1 VTSPDSMIIAPELP
15 ALPVPGS
22 STAILEAYEHSV
34 LNTYGTPKRVFTRG
48 EGCFVWDADGR
59 RHLDLLSGLA
69 VTALGHA
76 HPTVLAAITGQ
87 LATLGHV
94 SNFFATPAQV
104 ALAGRLTELTAI
116 APRGGAG
123 GSSPPESTQSPRG
136 GAGGSSP
143 PGSTQSRVF
152 FTNSGTEANEAAF
165 KITRMTGRTKIIA
178 CEGAFHGR
186 SMGALAL
193 THNPKYRD
201 PFMPLPGE
209 VVFVPYGDADAL
221 AAAADDGVAAIV
233 LEPIQGENG
242 VVVPPAGYL
251 AAARE
256 IADRNGALLWIDEVQ
271 TGIGRTGSWLVHV
284 DEGVRA
290 DIVTVAKGLGNGFPI
305 GACLASGP
313 AAGLLGPGSH
323 GSTFGGNPVAAIAGL
338 AVIAVI
344 ERDGLLANA
353 TAMGEHLVESIIGL
367 GHPLITGVRGRGLLR
382 GVTLTEPVAPAI
394 ADAALDAGFVINAP
408 RPDVLRLAPPL
419 VITAE
424 LLDTFV
430 AVLPGL
436 LDDASAR
443 AAA

>member
-1 VTSPDSMIIAPELP
+1 VTSSDSMIIAPELP
-15 ALPVPGS
+15 AMPVPGS
-22 STAILEAYEHSV
+22 STAILEAYQRSL

-104 ALAGRLTELTAI
+104 ALAGRLGDLT
-116 APRGGAG
+116 GARD
-123 GSSPPESTQSPRG
+123 T
-136 GAGGSSP
+136 
-143 PGSTQSRVF
+143 RVF

-193 THNPKYRD
+193 THNRKYRE

-221 AAAADDGVAAIV
+221 AAATDDQVAAIV

-251 AAARE
+251 AAART
-256 IADRNGALLWIDEVQ
+256 IADRNGALLWMDEVQ
-271 TGIGRTGSWLVHV
+271 TGMGRTGSWLVHV

-305 GACLASGP
+305 GACLASGS

-353 TAMGEHLVESIIGL
+353 TAMGEYLVDSIIGL

-382 GVTLTEPVAPAI
+382 GVTLTEPIAPAV
-394 ADAALDAGFVINAP
+394 ADAALEAGFVINAP

-430 AVLPGL
+430 AALPGL

>member
-1 VTSPDSMIIAPELP
+1 VTGQDSLIIAPELAEVP
-15 ALPVPGS
+15 LPS
-22 STAILEAYEHSV
+22 SSAAVLEAYGRS
-34 LNTYGTPKRVFTRG
+34 LMGTYGTPKRVFTRG

-59 RHLDLLSGLA
+59 RHVDLLSGLA

-76 HPTVLAAITGQ
+76 HPAVLAAVTGQ

-104 ALAGRLTELTAI
+104 ALAERLTALTGASTS
-116 APRGGAG
+116 PGGAA
-123 GSSPPESTQSPRG
+123 GSSPPE
-136 GAGGSSP
+136 
-143 PGSTQSRVF
+143 STQSRVF

-165 KITRMTGRTKIIA
+165 KISRLTGRTKIVA
-178 CEGAFHGR
+178 AEGAFHGR

-193 THNPKYRD
+193 THNPKYRE
-201 PFMPLPGE
+201 PFNPLPGE
-209 VVFVPYGDADAL
+209 VIFVPYGDADAL
-221 AAAADDGVAAIV
+221 AKVVDDSVAAVV

-251 AAARE
+251 AQARQ
-256 IADRNGALLWIDEVQ
+256 ICDRHGALLWIDEVQ
-271 TGIGRTGSWLVHV
+271 TGMGRTGGWFVHV
-284 DEGVRA
+284 DQGVQA

-305 GACLASGP
+305 GACIAGGR

-353 TAMGEHLVESIIGL
+353 TAMGDHLVAAVEAL
-367 GHPLITGVRGRGLLR
+367 GHPLISGVRGRGLLR
-382 GVTLTEPVAPAI
+382 GITLSEPVAAAV
-394 ADAALDAGFVINAP
+394 ADAALAAGFVINAP

-419 VITAE
+419 IVTAD
-424 LLDTFV
+424 LLDGFV
-430 AVLPGL
+430 AALPQL
-436 LDDASAR
+436 LERSAR